1 MWTEAGPVV
10 QIYNPRAEEA
20 EAKGSG
26 IWGQLGL
33 QRKTQERG
41 KKGRGYVEEGE
52 GVPIG
57 WDGGGSYSQ
66 TLSLDNSLL
75 YSQG

>member
-10 QIYNPRAEEA
+10 QICNPSAEEA
-20 EAKGSG
+20 EGKGLG
-26 IWGQLGL
+26 IWGHLGL

-41 KKGRGYVEEGE
+41 KKGRGYGEERS
-52 GVPIG
+52 PIG

-66 TLSLDNSLL
+66 ALLLDNSLL